1 MRKLPLL
8 EWGFALGMSEKAL
21 WLITNKERTKKR
33 NYEGEMK
40 EEREDEDDLRGCV
53 YEDQIRWS
61 KGREIA

>member
-1 MRKLPLL
+1 
-8 EWGFALGMSEKAL
+8 MSEKAL